1 LNPTEK
7 VASPVETFSIGEP
20 EIGGYCSACIFTKD
34 QHGQYT
40 FANARTEEFFD
51 RPLKDIIG
59 HDDSSFFAPDKAREL
74 QEIDRRV
81 MDHGLTVETQEH
93 VYLKA
98 AGQTR
103 VFATSKHPLRD
114 PAGAIVGLV
123 GVALDITEQKRAF
136 DDLQLY
142 RWALDQIQDY
152 VTIVDLE
159 GTVIYVNQAELNG
172 PRKISLQIIGR
183 NVSTY
188 SFRPQDGS
196 DFDEIIRKTRV
207 EGSWQGLLEET
218 QPDGQPVV
226 LDVRTGLVRD
236 ATAKPIA
243 IIATATDITEK
254 RIHLDK
260 LQLAAGVFFHAQEG
274 ILITSADGTIVDVN
288 ESCERITGYS
298 REELL
303 GQNPRI
309 LNSGRQ
315 DRSFYSTMWQ
325 ELTSKGHWT
334 GEIWNRRKSG
344 EIYAVLQTIN
354 AVRNAEGVIEHY
366 VALSSDITSSK
377 NHQREIEHVIHYD
390 VLTKL
395 PNRVLLSDRIRQKM
409 SHARRSDETVAVLC
423 IDLDDFKSIND
434 EFGLQAGD
442 QILIQASDRMLMSV
456 RSDDTVARSGG
467 DEFVLLLGNIPSRTA
482 CDQKIR
488 RLLEELAL
496 PYLLDN
502 GKIAHTS
509 ASIGFTLFP
518 EDDADPDTLLRHAD
532 QAMFLAKQSGK
543 NRSHRFDIRVDNR
556 HKANWSAL
564 AKIERGLERGEF
576 RLFVQPKVSLRN
588 GAEVVGAEALIRW
601 MHPLR
606 GLTPPGQFL
615 PLLEGQVLMQTLGKW
630 VLREAFQILQNWN
643 ELGIDIPLSVNVDAV
658 QLRDA
663 EFSTQLAQLLSEFPS
678 VPANR
683 VEIEIVESAA
693 LDDVQKVSV
702 LIDECH
708 ALGVR
713 FSLDDFGTG
722 YSSLTYLKRLNVD
735 TLKIDQSFVRD
746 MLGDDSALAIVR
758 GVIGLAD
765 AFHKHTVAEGVETWE
780 HAAKLKSLN
789 CQIIQGYAIAR
800 PMPAEQFP
808 AWIKQFSMPHLR

>member
-1 LNPTEK
+1 LNPAEK
-7 VASPVETFSIGEP
+7 VASQFATSSAGVQAVA
-20 EIGGYCSACIFTKD
+20 GYCSACIFTKD
-34 QHGQYT
+34 LRGKYT
-40 FANARTEEFFD
+40 SANAQVEELFG
-51 RPLKDIIG
+51 RPLPDIIG
-59 HDDSSFFAPDKAREL
+59 NDDSDFFDLAKADEL
-74 QEIDRRV
+74 QRNDRQV
-81 MDHGLTVETQEH
+81 MDHGLTIETQEV
-93 VYLKA
+93 VYLKST
-98 AGQTR
+98 GQER

-114 PAGAIVGLV
+114 PTGAIVGMV
-123 GVALDITEQKRAF
+123 GVSLDITEQKKAF
-136 DDLQLY
+136 EDLQIY
-142 RWALDQIQDY
+142 RWALDRIQDY
-152 VTIVDLE
+152 VTIIDLE

-172 PRKISLQIIGR
+172 PRQISQQIIGS
-183 NVSTY
+183 NVSNY

-196 DFDEIIRKTRV
+196 NFDEIIQQTRLK
-207 EGSWQGLLEET
+207 GSWRGILEET
-218 QPDGQPVV
+218 QPTGPAVI
-226 LDVRTGLVRD
+226 LDLRTALVRD
-236 ATAKPIA
+236 AATKPIA
-243 IIATATDITEK
+243 IIGTATDITEK
-254 RIHLDK
+254 KKNLEK

-274 ILITSADGTIVDVN
+274 ILITSADGIIVDVN
-288 ESCERITGYS
+288 ESCERISGYA

-303 GQNPRI
+303 GRNPRI

-315 DRSFYSTMWQ
+315 DRSFYSAMWQ
-325 ELTSKGHWT
+325 VLTSKGHWT
-334 GEIWNRRKSG
+334 GEIWNRHKSG

-366 VALSSDITSSK
+366 VSLASDITSSK

-395 PNRVLLSDRIRQKM
+395 PNRVLLSDRIRQKLA
-409 SHARRSDETVAVLC
+409 HARRANETVAVLC
-423 IDLDDFKSIND
+423 MDLDDFKGIND

-442 QILIQASDRMLMSV
+442 QILIQAADRMLMSV
-456 RSDDTVARSGG
+456 RSDDTVARLGG

-496 PYLLDN
+496 PYLLDS
-502 GKIAHTS
+502 GKTTNTS

-543 NRSHRFDIRVDNR
+543 NRSHRFDISVDNR

-564 AKIERGLERGEF
+564 AKIERGLERQEF
-576 RLFVQPKVSLRN
+576 KLFVQPKVSLQS

-601 MHPLR
+601 IHPLR

-663 EFSTQLAQLLSEFPS
+663 EFSTQLALLLSEFPS

-683 VEIEIVESAA
+683 LEIEIVESAA

-765 AFHKHTVAEGVETWE
+765 AFHRHTVAEGVETWE

-808 AWIKQFSMPHLR
+808 AWMKQFSMPQL